1 VHDNG
6 TCKENAFAQCRQ
18 ILWPNTFFKSEVGT
32 VRILR
37 IRILFAS
44 TGIISVSALHFDIK
58 STYQIRMEKKM
69 PELGVSFPQP
79 CPSAAHR
86 FAAVK
91 IKFESLQTTRSF
103 P

>member
-1 VHDNG
+1 MPTNFVAKHVL
-6 TCKENAFAQCRQ
+6 KM
-18 ILWPNTFFKSEVGT
+18 EVGT

-44 TGIISVSALHFDIK
+44 TRIMARPKSVSALHFDIK
-58 STYQIRMEKKM
+58 STYQIRIEKKM

-79 CPSAAHR
+79 CSSAGHR
-86 FAAVK
+86 FAVVK